1 MRRIF
6 ACLLC
11 VLLLAGCG
19 AGIPGEVD
27 QMVSIP
33 EQMGLGAKSA
43 AGEGSAA
50 FTLSTE
56 WAEYDPSIGT
66 VWFTLENHSGGDIET
81 GVDHTL
87 ECYVEEAGAWY
98 QVPMAEDAA
107 WIAIALSVPDGEAIA
122 LSCALSMFDYDF
134 SGGGLFR
141 IAKTV
146 EDQTCTAEFRL
157 TPGAAVSADTPYG
170 LIPLENLSPDYGTRE
185 AAEDGCPA
193 FTWAGA
199 ENLRALR
206 TFLEKVR
213 LGIPCQLRTVQ
224 DYGENAPMVTDAVFA
239 NGHFQWQMRFQG
251 TLYDQRFSYLV
262 TDGTDIYFSNGADW
276 EIAQAHAGEWAVLA
290 PPEGLQNGETALV
303 EDMTARRLADNAARY
318 KVWSADGIWSAALT
332 ETPTEFSVG
341 SQGRGEVFDLQNW
354 DGLETA
360 VTAIRWEEDG
370 TLRLTCKTVTGETS
384 FLRFDPEA
392 WELTSDPG
400 VLPGQTSDHDTAED
414 LWGAGGALRVFLF
427 CEEK

>member
-1 MRRIF
+1 MKRIF
-6 ACLLC
+6 MCLLC

-19 AGIPGEVD
+19 ADRPD
-27 QMVSIP
+27 DADYMVSVP
-33 EQMGLGAKSA
+33 EQMGLGPESA
-43 AGEGSAA
+43 AEKSGAA
-50 FTLSTE
+50 FTLSAE

-66 VWFTLENHSGGDIET
+66 VWFTLENHSGGDIEA
-81 GVDHTL
+81 GVEHTL

-98 QVPMAEDAA
+98 QVPLAEDAA

-134 SGGGLFR
+134 SDGGLFH
-141 IAKTV
+141 IVKTV
-146 EDQTCTAEFRL
+146 EDQTCTAEFKL

-170 LIPLENLSPDYGTRE
+170 LIPLEDLSPDYDTEE
-185 AAEDGCPA
+185 AAKDGCPV

-199 ENLRALR
+199 ENLNALG

-224 DYGENAPMVTDAVFA
+224 DYGENAPMVTDVIFA
-239 NGHFQWQMRFQG
+239 NDHFYWQMRFQG

-276 EIAQAHAGEWAVLA
+276 ETAQAHAGEWAVLT

-318 KVWSADGIWSAALT
+318 KVWSADGMWSATLT
-332 ETPTEFSVG
+332 ETPTAFFVEG
-341 SQGRGEVFDLQNW
+341 QGHGEAFDLRNW

-360 VTAIRWEEDG
+360 ILGLEWQEDG
-370 TLRLTCKTVTGETS
+370 RLLMTCETADGS
-384 FLRFDPEA
+384 SSRLLFDPETG
-392 WELTSDPG
+392 ELASKNWT
-400 VLPGQTSDHDTAED
+400 LPSED
-414 LWGAGGALRVFLF
+414 CLETGIQSF
-427 CEEK
+427 CI